1 MRKGIGGAL
10 VVAGVVAVASCG
22 TGETSVPVAAR
33 EARLSEQNTSLG
45 VSLLRLSMPDFPAY
59 DSPEALA
66 ADRPIVVAGVI
77 DGWQQGP
84 ATETYENGPLD
95 YRVVLRVRI
104 TEPLKGVKATPS
116 LASGVACIAFDQGPV
131 IRDESVPP
139 ERWKPAKSVADFE
152 KAMPAGTKVLAYPRE
167 MPPEASTGAVRVPG
181 DPLPRD
187 ARLMVIPPQGLVLE
201 DPVLAARRS
210 GSRTALVGGRVPLT
224 DGGAGWLEPRT
235 MDELVARLKRRGV
248 TE

>member
-1 MRKGIGGAL
+1 MRKGLGGAL
-10 VVAGVVAVASCG
+10 LVAGLVLAASCG
-22 TGETSVPVAAR
+22 TGEPPVLVAAR

-66 ADRPIVVAGVI
+66 ADRSIVVAGVI

-116 LASGVACIAFDQGPV
+116 LASGVAFIAFDQGPV
-131 IRDESVPP
+131 IRDASAPAK
-139 ERWKPAKSVADFE
+139 RWKPAKSVADFE
-152 KAMPAGTKVLAYPRE
+152 KAVPSGTRVLAYPRE
-167 MPPEASTGAVRVPG
+167 MPSGALTGPVRAELGLSRPVVYRLLTTLLAEG
-181 DPLPRD
+181 FVRRD
-187 ARLMVIPPQGLVLE
+187 SEG
-201 DPVLAARRS
+201 
-210 GSRTALVGGRVPLT
+210 
-224 DGGAGWLEPRT
+224 
-235 MDELVARLKRRGV
+235 
-248 TE
+248 